1 MIVEILVVSNDGI
14 ESVVEFDLNDD
25 LNTIVK
31 NSRTP
36 NNRMVCILKDGECVL
51 RWDRDYFSRQENH
64 WKKVDIDKFETLGSI
79 ERTRQ
84 DIKLIY

>member
-1 MIVEILVVSNDGI
+1 MIVEILVVSNDGV

-36 NNRMVCILKDGECVL
+36 KNRMVCILKDGERVL
-51 RWDRDYFSRQENH
+51 RWDRDYFSRQKNH
-64 WKKVDIDKFETLGSI
+64 WKKVDVDKFETLGSR
-79 ERTRQ
+79 ERIRQ
-84 DIKLIY
+84 DIKLIH